1 VSPTRRSGLGKG
13 LSSLIPADVETDG
26 STFREID
33 IDAVVPNRYQPR
45 DHFDE
50 ETLSSLAASIAEVGV
65 IQPIV
70 VRSTD
75 EGYELIAG
83 ERRWRAARRA
93 NLPSVP
99 ALIRDSDDL
108 GSLETA
114 VVENLHRQ
122 DLNALEE
129 AAAYQQLIED
139 FGLTQEEVATRVGRS
154 RSSVAN
160 TIRLLQL
167 SGSVQRLVIEGQL
180 SAGHARAL
188 LATPDHAEQ
197 ERLAQQIVSERLT
210 VREIENLL
218 RDGELTDDAD
228 DDDESSDGKRAG
240 KRKPSSKTAGGT
252 KDAGVLE
259 LEELL
264 ASRLETRVNVQLGK
278 GPGRL
283 VIDFADL
290 NDLERIYRVITP
302 PGTTT

>member
-1 VSPTRRSGLGKG
+1 MSPTRRSGLGKG

-33 IDAVVPNRYQPR
+33 VDTVVPNRYQPR

-70 VRSTD
+70 VRATD

-93 NLPSVP
+93 NLPSIP
-99 ALIRDSDDL
+99 AIVRDSDDL

-139 FGLTQEEVATRVGRS
+139 FGFTQEQVATRVGRS
-154 RSSVAN
+154 RSAVAN

-167 SGSVQRLVIEGQL
+167 PGSVQRLVIEGQL

-188 LATPDHAEQ
+188 LSAADQAEQ
-197 ERLAQQIVSERLT
+197 ERVAQLIVGERLT
-210 VREIENLL
+210 VRETEELL
-218 RDGELTDDAD
+218 RGGGADEVD
-228 DDDESSDGKRAG
+228 DDVGNDTAARKT
-240 KRKPSSKTAGGT
+240 KPSSKTAGET

-264 ASRLETRVNVQLGK
+264 ASRLETRVKVQLGK

-290 NDLERIYRVITP
+290 TDLERIYRVITP
-302 PGTTT
+302 PGTTA

>member
-1 VSPTRRSGLGKG
+1 MSPTRRSGLGKG

-33 IDAVVPNRYQPR
+33 VDAVVPNRYQPR

-70 VRSTD
+70 VRATD

-93 NLPSVP
+93 NLPSIP
-99 ALIRDSDDL
+99 AIIRDSDDL

-139 FGLTQEEVATRVGRS
+139 FNFTQEQVATRVGRS
-154 RSSVAN
+154 RSAVAN

-167 SGSVQRLVIEGQL
+167 PGAVQRLVIEGQL

-188 LATPDHAEQ
+188 LATADPAEQ
-197 ERLAQQIVSERLT
+197 ERVAQRIVRDRLT
-210 VREIENLL
+210 VRETEELL
-218 RDGELTDDAD
+218 RGEDAGEAD
-228 DDDESSDGKRAG
+228 DDDADTDTGAG
-240 KRKPSSKTAGGT
+240 RTKPSSKTAGET

-264 ASRLETRVNVQLGK
+264 ASRLETRVKVQLGK

-290 NDLERIYRVITP
+290 SDLERIYRVITP
-302 PGTTT
+302 PGTTS

>member
-1 VSPTRRSGLGKG
+1 MR
-13 LSSLIPADVETDG
+13 A
-26 STFREID
+26 
-33 IDAVVPNRYQPR
+33 
-45 DHFDE
+45 
-50 ETLSSLAASIAEVGV
+50 
-65 IQPIV
+65 
-70 VRSTD
+70 TD

-93 NLPSVP
+93 NLPSIPVI
-99 ALIRDSDDL
+99 IRDSDDL

-139 FGLTQEEVATRVGRS
+139 FDLTQEQVAKRVGRS
-154 RSSVAN
+154 RSAVAN

-167 SGSVQRLVIEGQL
+167 PGAVQRLVIEGQL

-188 LATPDHAEQ
+188 LATADPAEQ
-197 ERLAQQIVSERLT
+197 ERVAQRIVREHLT
-210 VREIENLL
+210 VRETEELL
-218 RDGELTDDAD
+218 RGEDAGEADGDDAGTD
-228 DDDESSDGKRAG
+228 TGAG
-240 KRKPSSKTAGGT
+240 KTKPSSKTAGET

-264 ASRLETRVNVQLGK
+264 ASRLETRVKVQLGK

-290 NDLERIYRVITP
+290 SDLERIYRVITP
-302 PGTTT
+302 PGTTS

>member
-1 VSPTRRSGLGKG
+1 MSPTRRSGLGKG

-93 NLPSVP
+93 NLPSIP